1 MPDLDHLFVVG
12 AVEGQ
17 EFQSPL
23 SVRPRALPDRDRNS
37 HGNLLL
43 TQLGRMTAEAER
55 LRQLRAASGTP
66 EHQGMA
72 IALEISPAGTL
83 DPGKQLEWKRDG
95 IEVLSMVT
103 SPNADAEIINV
114 YVPPGRLGA
123 LERRVRDYLTKENP
137 PRKEGQEPQPKNAK
151 LINAISSIRRAAFTE
166 LWTDQAPPPD
176 QNQVAV
182 FQIWL
187 RPGAEAPN
195 QTYAAFRDAAQRLD
209 VVVEPGYL
217 TFPGRVVVAAHS
229 TRAALEQAIDLLDLV
244 AEIRKTSLPAEF
256 FLCNLRPF
264 EQAEWVRDM
273 AARMEIPPADEN
285 PPRIAL
291 LDTGVNRGHPLLSS
305 LVDPGDMHA
314 VLDTWDA
321 ADRRGHGSE
330 MAGLTLHGD
339 LRTPLASRDP
349 HRVPHRL
356 ESVKILPDTG
366 DNLPHLYGWTCDE
379 AVRLVEQAK
388 ADAARTFS
396 MMTTVIGVT
405 AGWPS
410 EWSATLDRLAFGLRG
425 QSTGAL
431 DSPAMDDDVPRVQP
445 RLFVIAAGN
454 IPWSEW
460 VAYPSNNDLSP
471 IEDPGQAWNT
481 LTVGAHTALVEFN
494 HDQWPHL
501 RPIASAGSLSPS
513 SRTSLMWPNRWPVK
527 PDVVAEGGNG
537 CVDGAAAP
545 QVTVGP
551 EDLRVVTT
559 SHEPTKALLAEAGDT
574 SAAAAEVA
582 RICAHL
588 QTRYPS
594 YWPETIRALVVQGA
608 GYTAAMRADQGI
620 VATQADRRTL
630 LRRYGHGRV
639 SLESSLNSALNKPTL
654 IQQETIVPYV
664 LDGSTYRL
672 GKMNIHNLPW
682 PKTDL
687 QRLGEAAVAL
697 KITLSYFIQPNPSR
711 RGWQSKFRY
720 QSHGLRFA
728 VRGASEPTERFHQ
741 RINGIKRDEM
751 GDDDREDSMPDPDN
765 DGWLLRS
772 PLRSQGSLHS
782 DTWYGFASEL
792 ANKSEITVFP
802 VGGWWKEIADRTQP
816 NRRVRYALVVSLDV
830 LTNVDVDIYTPIAN
844 QIVVPVDI
852 P

>member
-12 AVEGQ
+12 AVERQ
-17 EFQSPL
+17 EFKSLL
-23 SVRPRALPDRDRNS
+23 SVRPRALPDRDRNN

-43 TQLGRMTAEAER
+43 TQLERMATEAER
-55 LRQLRAASGTP
+55 LRQLRAASGTS

-72 IALEISPAGTL
+72 VALEISPPGTL
-83 DPGKQLEWKRDG
+83 DPGKQLEWKKDG
-95 IEVLSMVT
+95 IEVLSVAAT
-103 SPNADAEIINV
+103 PNADIINL
-114 YVPPGRLGA
+114 YVPDGKLSA
-123 LERRVRDYLTKENP
+123 LERRVREYLTKENAP
-137 PRKEGQEPQPKNAK
+137 KKEGQVPRPKNAR
-151 LINAISSIRRAAFTE
+151 LINAISSIRRAAFAE
-166 LWTDQAPPPD
+166 LWTDKAPPPD
-176 QNQVAV
+176 QNQVTV

-187 RPGAEAPN
+187 RLGAEAPN
-195 QTYAAFRDAAQRLD
+195 QVYASFRDAAQPFD

-217 TFPGRVVVAAHS
+217 TFPGRVVLAARS
-229 TRAALEQAIDLLDLV
+229 TRATLEQTIDLLDFV

-256 FLCNLRPF
+256 FLSGLRPF

-273 AARMEIPPADEN
+273 AGRMQIPPADQN
-285 PPRIAL
+285 LPRIAL
-291 LDTGVNRGHPLLSS
+291 FDTGVNRGHPLLSP
-305 LVDPGDMHA
+305 LLDPADVHA
-314 VLDTWDA
+314 VIDTWDT
-321 ADRRGHGSE
+321 ADRQGHGSE

-339 LRTPLASRDP
+339 LRTPLTSRDP
-349 HRVPHRL
+349 HRIPHRL

-366 DNLPHLYGWTCDE
+366 NNLPHLYGWTCDE
-379 AVRLVEQAK
+379 AVRLVEQTK
-388 ADAARTFS
+388 ADATRTFS
-396 MMTTVIGVT
+396 IMTTVIGAT

-410 EWSATLDRLAFGLRG
+410 EWSAALDRLAFGLRG
-425 QSTGAL
+425 PSADAL
-431 DSPAMDDDVPRVQP
+431 DLPVMDGDTPRVRP
-445 RLFVIAAGN
+445 RLFVVAAGN

-460 VAYPSNNDLSP
+460 IDYPNKNGVEL
-471 IEDPGQAWNT
+471 IEDPGQAWNAM
-481 LTVGAHTALVEFN
+481 TVGAHTDLVDFN
-494 HDQWPHL
+494 HDQWPDL

-513 SRTSLMWPNRWPVK
+513 SRTSLLWPDRWPVK

-537 CVDGAAAP
+537 CIDGAATP

-559 SHEPTKALLAEAGDT
+559 SHEPTRALLAEAGDT

-588 QTRYPS
+588 QSRYPS

-608 GYTAAMRADQGI
+608 GYTQAMRADQGI
-620 VATQADRRTL
+620 VPTKTDRRSL

-639 SLESSLNSALNKPTL
+639 SMESSLNSALNKPTL

-664 LDGSTYRL
+664 LDGSTYYL
-672 GKMNIHNLPW
+672 GRMNIHDLPW
-682 PKTDL
+682 PKADL
-687 QRLGEAAVAL
+687 QGLGEAAVTL

-728 VRGASEPTERFHQ
+728 VRGASETTERFHQ

-751 GDDDREDSMPDPDN
+751 GDDREESMPDPDN
-765 DGWLLRS
+765 EGWLLRS
-772 PLRSQGSLHS
+772 PLRSQGSLHC
-782 DTWYGFASEL
+782 DTWYGLASDL
-792 ANKSEITVFP
+792 ANKSEIAVFP
-802 VGGWWKEIADRTQP
+802 VGGWWKEMADRTQP

-852 P
+852 R

>member
-17 EFQSPL
+17 EFKSPL
-23 SVRPRALPDRDRNS
+23 SVRPRALPDRDRNN

-43 TQLGRMTAEAER
+43 TQLGRMAEEAER

-72 IALEISPAGTL
+72 IALEISPPGTL

-95 IEVLSMVT
+95 IEVLSVVAT
-103 SPNADAEIINV
+103 PNAEIINV
-114 YVPPGRLGA
+114 YVPPGKLRA
-123 LERRVRDYLTKENP
+123 FENRVHDYLTKENT
-137 PRKEGQEPQPKNAK
+137 PRKEGREPQPKNAR
-151 LINAISSIRRAAFTE
+151 LVNAISAIRRAAFTE
-166 LWTDQAPPPD
+166 LWTDLDAPPD
-176 QNQVAV
+176 QNQVTV

-187 RPGAEAPN
+187 RLGPEAPN
-195 QTYAAFRDAAQRLD
+195 QVYSSFRDAAQRLD

-217 TFPGRVVVAAHS
+217 TFPGRVVVAARS
-229 TRAALEQAIDLLDLV
+229 TRAALEQAIDLLDFV
-244 AEIRKTSLPAEF
+244 AEIRKASLPAEF
-256 FLCNLRPF
+256 FLSDLRPF
-264 EQAEWVRDM
+264 EQAEWVRDILGRM
-273 AARMEIPPADEN
+273 NLPAADQN

-291 LDTGVNRGHPLLSS
+291 LDTGVNRGHPLLGP
-305 LVDPGDMHA
+305 LVDPADMHA

-321 ADRRGHGSE
+321 ADHLGHGSE

-349 HRVPHRL
+349 HRIPHRL

-366 DNLPHLYGWTCDE
+366 DNHPHLYGWTCDE

-388 ADAARTFS
+388 ADATRTFS
-396 MMTTVIGVT
+396 MMTTVIGAT

-410 EWSATLDRLAFGLRG
+410 EWSASLDRLAFGLRG
-425 QSTGAL
+425 PSTGTL
-431 DSPAMDDDVPRVQP
+431 DLPAMDGDTPRVQS
-445 RLFVIAAGN
+445 RLFVVAAGN
-454 IPWSEW
+454 VPWSDW
-460 VAYPSNNDLSP
+460 TDYPSKNDLAP
-471 IEDPGQAWNT
+471 IEDPGQAWNA
-481 LTVGAHTALVEFN
+481 LTVGAHTDLVDFN
-494 HDQWPHL
+494 HDQWPDL
-501 RPIASAGSLSPS
+501 RAIASPGSLSPS
-513 SRTSLMWPNRWPVK
+513 SRTSLMWPSRWPIK

-537 CVDGAAAP
+537 CVDGAATP

-551 EDLRVVTT
+551 EDLRIITT
-559 SHEPTKALLAEAGDT
+559 SHEPTRALLAEAGDT

-588 QTRYPS
+588 QSRYPS
-594 YWPETIRALVVQGA
+594 YWPETIRALVSQGA
-608 GYTAAMRADQGI
+608 GYTPAMRAVLGI
-620 VATQADRRTL
+620 VPTKTGRRTL

-639 SLESSLNSALNKPTL
+639 SMESSLNSALNKPTL

-664 LDGSTYRL
+664 LEGGTCHL
-672 GKMNIHNLPW
+672 GKMNVHNLPW
-682 PKTDL
+682 PRAEL
-687 QRLGEAAVAL
+687 QRLGEAEVAL

-728 VRGASEPTERFHQ
+728 VRGSSETTERFHQ
-741 RINGIKRDEM
+741 RINGIRRDEM
-751 GDDDREDSMPDPDN
+751 DDDDREESMPDPDN
-765 DGWLLRS
+765 EGWLLRS

-782 DTWYGFASEL
+782 DTWYGLASEL
-792 ANKSEITVFP
+792 ANKSEIAVFP

-844 QIVVPVDI
+844 QIVVPVSI

>member
-17 EFQSPL
+17 EFKSLL
-23 SVRPRALPDRDRNS
+23 SVRPRPLPDRDRNN
-37 HGNLLL
+37 HGNRLL
-43 TQLGRMTAEAER
+43 TQLQQMATEIER
-55 LRQLRAASGTP
+55 LRQLRVASGTP
-66 EHQGMA
+66 EHQGVA
-72 IALEISPAGTL
+72 IALEISPRGTL

-95 IEVLSMVT
+95 IEVLSVVAT
-103 SPNADAEIINV
+103 PTADIVNV
-114 YVPPGRLGA
+114 YVPPGKLGA
-123 LERRVRDYLTKENP
+123 LERRVREYLTKENAP
-137 PRKEGQEPQPKNAK
+137 KKEGQEPQPKNAR
-151 LINAISSIRRAAFTE
+151 LINAISSIRRAAFAE
-166 LWTDQAPPPD
+166 LWTDKDPPPD
-176 QNQVAV
+176 QNQVSV

-187 RPGAEAPN
+187 RLGTEAPN
-195 QTYAAFRDAAQRLD
+195 QVYAAFRDAAQRLE

-217 TFPGRVVVAAHS
+217 TFPGRVVVAARS
-229 TRAALEQAIDLLDLV
+229 TRAALEQAIDLLDFV

-256 FLCNLRPF
+256 FLSSLRPF

-273 AARMEIPPADEN
+273 AGRMEIPPADQN

-291 LDTGVNRGHPLLSS
+291 LDTGVNRGHPLLGP
-305 LVDPGDMHA
+305 LIDPADMHA
-314 VLDTWDA
+314 VLDSWDTT
-321 ADRRGHGSE
+321 DHWGHGSE

-349 HRVPHRL
+349 HWIPHRL

-366 DNLPHLYGWTCDE
+366 ANLPHLYGWTSDE
-379 AVRLVEQAK
+379 AVRLVEQTK

-396 MMTTVIGVT
+396 MMITVIGAT

-425 QSTGAL
+425 PSTGAL
-431 DSPAMDDDVPRVQP
+431 DSPALDGDAPRVQP
-445 RLFVIAAGN
+445 RLFVVAAGN

-460 VAYPSNNDLSP
+460 IAYPNNNDLES
-471 IEDPGQAWNT
+471 IEDPGQAWNA
-481 LTVGAHTALVEFN
+481 LTVGAHTNFVDFN
-494 HDQWPHL
+494 QDQWPDL
-501 RPIASAGSLSPS
+501 QPIASAGSLAPS
-513 SRTSLMWPNRWPVK
+513 SRTSLLWPDRWPVK

-537 CVDGAAAP
+537 CTDRAAAP

-551 EDLRVVTT
+551 EDLRVITT
-559 SHEPTKALLAEAGDT
+559 SHEPARALLAEAGDT

-588 QTRYPS
+588 QSRYPG
-594 YWPETIRALVVQGA
+594 YWPETIRALIVQGA
-608 GYTAAMRADQGI
+608 GYTPAMRADQGI
-620 VATQADRRTL
+620 VPTQTDRRTL

-639 SLESSLNSALNKPTL
+639 SMESSMNSALNKPTL

-664 LDGSTYRL
+664 LEGSNYHL
-672 GKMNIHNLPW
+672 GRMNIHSLPW
-682 PKTDL
+682 PAPEL
-687 QRLGEAAVAL
+687 QRLGEAAVVL

-728 VRGASEPTERFHQ
+728 VRGASETTERFHQ

-751 GDDDREDSMPDPDN
+751 GDDREESMPDPDN
-765 DGWLLRS
+765 EGWLLRRT
-772 PLRSQGSLHS
+772 LRSQGSLHS
-782 DTWYGFASEL
+782 DTWYGLASEL
-792 ANKSEITVFP
+792 ANKSEIAIFP
-802 VGGWWKEIADRTQP
+802 VGGWWKEMTGQTQP

-830 LTNVDVDIYTPIAN
+830 STTADVDIYTPIAN
-844 QIVVPVDI
+844 QIVVPVDVA
-852 P
+852 

>member
-12 AVEGQ
+12 AVDGQ
-17 EFQSPL
+17 EFKSPL
-23 SVRPRALPDRDRNS
+23 SVRARPLPDRDRNN
-37 HGNLLL
+37 HGNRLL
-43 TQLGRMTAEAER
+43 TQLERMAAEIER
-55 LRQLRAASGTP
+55 LRQIRAASGTP
-66 EHQGMA
+66 EHQGVA
-72 IALEISPAGTL
+72 LALEISPPGTL

-95 IEVLSMVT
+95 IEVLSVVAT
-103 SPNADAEIINV
+103 PNAEIINV
-114 YVPPGRLGA
+114 YVPPGKLSA
-123 LERRVRDYLTKENP
+123 LERRVREYLTKENA
-137 PRKEGQEPQPKNAK
+137 PRTEGQKPQPKNAR
-151 LINAISSIRRAAFTE
+151 LINAISSIRRAAFVE
-166 LWTDQAPPPD
+166 LWTDRDPPPD

-187 RPGAEAPN
+187 RPGAETPS
-195 QTYAAFRDAAQRLD
+195 QTYAAFRDAARRLD

-217 TFPGRVVVAAHS
+217 TFPGRVVVAARC
-229 TRAALEQAIDLLDLV
+229 TRATLERAIELLDFV

-256 FLCNLRPF
+256 FLSSLRPF

-273 AARMEIPPADEN
+273 VGRMEIPPANQN
-285 PPRIAL
+285 PPRIVL
-291 LDTGVNRGHPLLSS
+291 LDTGVNRGHPLLGP
-305 LVDPGDMHA
+305 LVDPADMHA

-339 LRTPLASRDP
+339 LRTSLASRDP
-349 HRVPHRL
+349 HRIPHRL

-379 AVRLVEQAK
+379 AVRLVEQTK
-388 ADAARTFS
+388 ADASRTFS
-396 MMTTVIGVT
+396 MMTTVVGAT

-425 QSTGAL
+425 SGTGAL
-431 DSPAMDDDVPRVQP
+431 DLPAMDGDIPRVHP
-445 RLFVIAAGN
+445 RLFVTAAGN

-460 VAYPSNNDLSP
+460 VAYPSINELTP
-471 IEDPGQAWNT
+471 IEDPGQAWNA
-481 LTVGAHTALVEFN
+481 LTVGAHTDFVDFN
-494 HDQWPHL
+494 QDQWPDL
-501 RPIASAGSLSPS
+501 RPIASAGCLSPS
-513 SRTSLMWPNRWPVK
+513 SRTSLMWPDRWPVK

-537 CVDGAAAP
+537 CVDGAETP

-551 EDLRVVTT
+551 EDLRVITT
-559 SHEPTKALLAEAGDT
+559 SHEPTRALLAEAGDT

-588 QTRYPS
+588 QSRYPS

-608 GYTAAMRADQGI
+608 GYTPAMRSDQGI
-620 VATQADRRTL
+620 VPTQADRRTL

-639 SLESSLNSALNKPTL
+639 SMESSLNSALNRPTL

-664 LDGSTYRL
+664 LDGGTYHL
-672 GKMNIHNLPW
+672 GQMNIHNLPW
-682 PKTDL
+682 PISEL
-687 QRLGEAAVAL
+687 QRLGEAALAL

-728 VRGASEPTERFHQ
+728 VRGASETAERFYQ

-751 GDDDREDSMPDPDN
+751 GDDREESMPDPDN
-765 DGWLLRS
+765 EGWLLRRT
-772 PLRSQGSLHS
+772 LRSQGSLHS
-782 DTWYGFASEL
+782 DTWYGLASEL
-792 ANKSEITVFP
+792 ANKSEIAVFP

-830 LTNVDVDIYTPIAN
+830 LTNMDVDIYSPIAN
-844 QIVVPVDI
+844 QIVVPVSI

>member
-1 MPDLDHLFVVG
+1 MPDLDHLFIVG

-17 EFQSPL
+17 EFKSPL
-23 SVRPRALPDRDRNS
+23 SVRPRPLPDRDRNN
-37 HGNLLL
+37 HGNRLL
-43 TQLGRMTAEAER
+43 TQLGRLATEAER
-55 LRQLRAASGTP
+55 LRQLRATSGTS

-72 IALEISPAGTL
+72 IALEISPPGTL
-83 DPGKQLEWKRDG
+83 DPGKLEWKRDG
-95 IEVLSMVT
+95 IEVLSVVAAT
-103 SPNADAEIINV
+103 NAEIISL
-114 YVPPGRLGA
+114 YVPPGRLRA
-123 LERRVRDYLTKENP
+123 LERRVREYLTKENAP
-137 PRKEGQEPQPKNAK
+137 KKKGQEPQPKNAR
-151 LINAISSIRRAAFTE
+151 LINAISSIRRAAFAE

-176 QNQVAV
+176 QNQVTV

-187 RPGAEAPN
+187 RLGAEAPN
-195 QTYAAFRDAAQRLD
+195 QAYTAFREAAQRLE

-217 TFPGRVVVAAHS
+217 TFPGRVVVAARS
-229 TRAALEQAIDLLDLV
+229 TRTALEQAIDLLDFV

-256 FLCNLRPF
+256 FLSDLRPF
-264 EQAEWVRDM
+264 QQADWMRDM
-273 AARMEIPPADEN
+273 VGRMEIPPANQN

-291 LDTGVNRGHPLLSS
+291 LDTGVNRGHPLLGP
-305 LVDPGDMHA
+305 LLDPADMHA
-314 VLDTWDA
+314 VLDTWDT

-330 MAGLTLHGD
+330 MAGLSLHGD

-349 HRVPHRL
+349 HLIPHRL

-379 AVRLVEQAK
+379 AVRLVEQTK

-396 MMTTVIGVT
+396 MMTTVIGAT

-425 QSTGAL
+425 SSTGAL
-431 DSPAMDDDVPRVQP
+431 DLPTMDGDAPRVQP
-445 RLFVIAAGN
+445 RLFVVAAGN
-454 IPWSEW
+454 IPWPEW
-460 VAYPSNNDLSP
+460 VFYPSKNNIEP
-471 IEDPGQAWNT
+471 IEDPGQAWNA
-481 LTVGAHTALVEFN
+481 LTIGAHTDFVDFN
-494 HDQWPHL
+494 HDQWPDL
-501 RPIASAGSLSPS
+501 RPIASARSLSPS
-513 SRTSLMWPNRWPVK
+513 SRTSLLWRDRWPVK

-537 CVDGAAAP
+537 CVDETATP

-559 SHEPTKALLAEAGDT
+559 SHEPTRALLAEAGDT

-588 QTRYPS
+588 QSRYPS
-594 YWPETIRALVVQGA
+594 YWPETIRALIVQGA
-608 GYTAAMRADQGI
+608 GYTAAMHADQGI
-620 VATQADRRTL
+620 VPTKTDRRTL

-639 SLESSLNSALNKPTL
+639 YMESSLNSALNRPAL
-654 IQQETIVPYV
+654 VQQETIVPYV
-664 LDGSTYRL
+664 LEGSTCRL
-672 GKMNIHNLPW
+672 GQMNIHNLPW
-682 PKTDL
+682 PRPEL

-697 KITLSYFIQPNPSR
+697 KVTLSYFVQPNPSR

-728 VRGASEPTERFHQ
+728 VRGASETTERFRQ

-751 GDDDREDSMPDPDN
+751 GDDREESMPDPDN

-792 ANKSEITVFP
+792 ANKSEIAVFP

-830 LTNVDVDIYTPIAN
+830 STKVDVDIYTPIAN
-844 QIVVPVDI
+844 QIVVPVGSG
-852 P
+852 